1 MAGTYLT
8 PCTASP
14 TTGLLMK
21 AETCIL
27 VGTERLYDAL
37 EVTSWTYATYEA
49 SIGLQA
55 GKSFNLGIIAEL
67 TWSHKPTFEAL
78 EAYNMSDDPLYEVT
92 GEETMVSVTI
102 REFNVGMLEL
112 AMGTGARYDLGSEAI
127 ITFGGGCQM
136 LRRPYSF
143 EFVNESCFAPTS
155 QDVDL
160 GITGGSITL
169 YDAFV
174 QSGIEWAMAAK
185 EGNTVPLEI
194 QALPVTERAR
204 SNRLGVLYLY

>member
-8 PCTASP
+8 PCTP
-14 TTGLLMK
+14 TTTTGLLMK
-21 AETCIL
+21 SETCIL
-27 VGTERLYDAL
+27 VGTARLYEAL
-37 EVTSWTYATYEA
+37 EVASWTYATYEV
-49 SIGLQA
+49 SIGLQG

-102 REFNVGMLEL
+102 RQFSVSMLEL
-112 AMGTGARYDLGSEAI
+112 AIGTGARYDLGAESI
-127 ITFGGGCQM
+127 ITFGGGCNM

-143 EFVNESCFAPTS
+143 EFLNESCFAPSS
-155 QDVDL
+155 QDVSL
-160 GITGGSITL
+160 GITGGAIVL

-174 QSGIEWAMAAK
+174 TSGIEWAMAAK

-194 QALPVTERAR
+194 QALPVVARAR
-204 SNRLGVLYLY
+204 GNRLGVLYLF

>member
-8 PCTASP
+8 PCTVTNTS
-14 TTGLLMK
+14 GLLMR

-27 VGTERLYDAL
+27 VGTARLYDAL
-37 EVTSWTYATYEA
+37 EVSSWTYATYEA

-55 GKSFNLGIIAEL
+55 GQSFNLGIIAEL
-67 TWSHKPTFEAL
+67 TWSHTPTFEAL

-102 REFNVGMLEL
+102 REFNVNMLEL
-112 AMGTGARYDLGSEAI
+112 AIGTGTRYDLGNEAV
-127 ITFGGGCQM
+127 ITFGGGCTM

-143 EFVNESCFAPTS
+143 EFLNESCHAPSS
-155 QDVDL
+155 QDISL
-160 GITGGSITL
+160 GITGGAITI
-169 YDAFV
+169 YDGFV
-174 QSGIEWAMAAK
+174 SSGIEWAMAAK

-194 QALPVTERAR
+194 TALPVTAR
-204 SNRLGVLYLY
+204 SRGNRLGVLYVY